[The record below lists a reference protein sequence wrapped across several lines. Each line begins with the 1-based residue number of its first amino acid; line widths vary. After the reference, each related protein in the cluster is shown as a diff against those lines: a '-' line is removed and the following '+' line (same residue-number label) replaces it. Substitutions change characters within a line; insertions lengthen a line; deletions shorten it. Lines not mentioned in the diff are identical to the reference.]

1 MNMQWGLMSICTFLA
16 GILAGIVPVQ
26 WVLGS
31 LSVLLIILSIIFT
44 GVFKNVR
51 KVE

>member
-1 MNMQWGLMSICTFLA
+1 MNVCTFPA
-16 GILAGIVPVQ
+16 GILAGIVQVQ
-26 WVLGS
+26 WVPGS